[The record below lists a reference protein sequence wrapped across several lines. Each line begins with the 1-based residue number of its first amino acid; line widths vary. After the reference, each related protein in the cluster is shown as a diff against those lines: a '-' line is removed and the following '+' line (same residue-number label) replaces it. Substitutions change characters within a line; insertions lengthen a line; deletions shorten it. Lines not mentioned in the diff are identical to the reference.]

1 MKLDISAIA
10 KKSAKNAK
18 KEILKRG
25 YPVVFS
31 RNKKIYYEFPNGE
44 IKLKIAE
51 DYKRFG
57 S

>member
-10 KKSAKNAK
+10 KKSARNAK

-44 IKLKIAE
+44 IKTELGNE
-51 DYKRFG
+51 YKG
-57 S
+57 